1 MPTNDGCSAHSI
13 QRLTGPS
20 AHSTPAMNSTDVEAT
35 DTRAVEY
42 TSIGSDQRSW
52 LAKRKKPVSIP

>member
-13 QRLTGPS
+13 QRLT
-20 AHSTPAMNSTDVEAT
+20 MNSTDVEAT